1 MKRIILVFI
10 ASFMMIGFTQ
20 AQKIKVVSGDM
31 DFMKD
36 LAELNVTFVYPEDM
50 KFGKTTQDKYI
61 EQKMAD
67 AEKKEEGAGEAWKE
81 SFFADREEHYEP
93 MFMEGMEKYAG
104 DLFVAQDD
112 PDYEYTMIVK
122 TTFTEPG
129 FFMGFQ
135 NKKSAIDLELTFVKT
150 DAPEE
155 AIAVV
160 KITKAPGAAAPDT
173 GLRVGDAYFT
183 AAQQFGK
190 LLKKKY
196 L

>member
-1 MKRIILVFI
+1 MKKIILVFI

-20 AQKIKVVSGDM
+20 AQKIKIVSGDM
-31 DFMKD
+31 GFMKD
-36 LAELNVTFVYPEDM
+36 LAELNVTFEYPEDM

-61 EQKMAD
+61 EKKMAD
-67 AEKKEEGAGEAWKE
+67 AEEKEEGAGEAWKD
-81 SFFADREEHYEP
+81 SYFADREDHYEP

-112 PDYEYTMIVK
+112 SDYEYTMIVK

-135 NKKSAIDLELTFVKT
+135 NKKSAIDLEITFVKT
-150 DAPEE
+150 DATDE
-155 AIAVV
+155 ALAVV